1 MGIKSK
7 KKTSIPHSCPTMRRI
22 MKLGTL
28 MSVVLVSQLH
38 AENVFSQNEAIS
50 VSMKNVTVGQVLDQI
65 EKNSDYTFIFTDK
78 SVDTKRKVNIDVDGK
93 SLDEALTLLFSGT
106 GVEYK
111 IVSNQVILSKSD
123 SNSTKSAQ
131 QARLVK
137 GVVVDANG
145 DPVIGANV
153 VEKGTTNGTITD
165 MDGKFSL
172 SVGKGAILEVSYIG
186 FKNQQVAADSNN
198 LNITMREDS

>member
-1 MGIKSK
+1 
-7 KKTSIPHSCPTMRRI
+7 

-111 IVSNQVILSKSD
+111 IVSNQVIRKRD
-123 SNSTKSAQ
+123 DEWYDY
-131 QARLVK
+131 RH
-137 GVVVDANG
+137 GW
-145 DPVIGANV
+145 
-153 VEKGTTNGTITD
+153 
-165 MDGKFSL
+165 
-172 SVGKGAILEVSYIG
+172 
-186 FKNQQVAADSNN
+186 
-198 LNITMREDS
+198 

>member
-7 KKTSIPHSCPTMRRI
+7 KNTSIPHSCPTMRRI

-78 SVDTKRKVNIDVDGK
+78 SVDT
-93 SLDEALTLLFSGT
+93 
-106 GVEYK
+106 
-111 IVSNQVILSKSD
+111 IV
-123 SNSTKSAQ
+123 
-131 QARLVK
+131 R
-137 GVVVDANG
+137 
-145 DPVIGANV
+145 
-153 VEKGTTNGTITD
+153 
-165 MDGKFSL
+165 
-172 SVGKGAILEVSYIG
+172 
-186 FKNQQVAADSNN
+186 
-198 LNITMREDS
+198 